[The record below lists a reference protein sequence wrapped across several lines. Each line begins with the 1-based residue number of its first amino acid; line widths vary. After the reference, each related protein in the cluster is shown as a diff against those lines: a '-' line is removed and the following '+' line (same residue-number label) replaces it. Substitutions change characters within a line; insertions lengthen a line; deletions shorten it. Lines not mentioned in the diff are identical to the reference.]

1 VGWHKKEWEVLL
13 QGWQDWKRETRDWS
27 DPTQWFTRLSL
38 TGIYRR
44 NQREAY
50 GLEVLQI

>member
-1 VGWHKKEWEVLL
+1 L